1 MLDSVVK
8 DLKKLTDL
16 LKKIEK
22 NWRKKIDLKRFI
34 TKVHFM
40 K

>member
-8 DLKKLTDL
+8 DLKKLIEM
-16 LKKIEK
+16 LKKIEE
-22 NWRKKIDLKRFI
+22 NWRKKINLKRFI